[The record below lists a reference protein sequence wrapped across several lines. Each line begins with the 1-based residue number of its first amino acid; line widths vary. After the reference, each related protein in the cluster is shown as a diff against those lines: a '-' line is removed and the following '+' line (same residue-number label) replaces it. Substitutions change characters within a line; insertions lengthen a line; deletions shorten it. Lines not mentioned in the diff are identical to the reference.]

1 MPIYALGNSVPDIHP
16 TAYVHPDAVLI
27 GAVILGEGASVWPG
41 AVIRA
46 DDATIRVGARTS
58 IQDNSVLHTT
68 AEHPTTVGN
77 DCVVGHMVHLEGC
90 IIDDHC
96 LIGSGSIVLHR
107 VHVHTGAVVAANS
120 TLLNDLD
127 VPSGAMAVGTPAVVK
142 EGRARAGS
150 TTYGVASYLER
161 AVRYRDD
168 LRRID

>member
-1 MPIYALGNSVPDIHP
+1 MPLYALGDAVPDIHP

-27 GAVILGEGASVWPG
+27 GSVVLGAHSSVWPG

-46 DDATIRVGARTS
+46 DDAPITIGERTS
-58 IQDNSVLHTT
+58 IQDNCVLHTT
-68 AEHPTTVGN
+68 AEHPTVVGN

-90 IIDDHC
+90 VIDDHC

-107 VHVHTGAVVAANS
+107 VRVHSGAVVAANS
-120 TLLNDLD
+120 TLLNDLV

-142 EGRARAGS
+142 EGRARPGS
-150 TTYGVASYLER
+150 TTYGVSSYVER
-161 AVRYRDD
+161 SIRYRDT